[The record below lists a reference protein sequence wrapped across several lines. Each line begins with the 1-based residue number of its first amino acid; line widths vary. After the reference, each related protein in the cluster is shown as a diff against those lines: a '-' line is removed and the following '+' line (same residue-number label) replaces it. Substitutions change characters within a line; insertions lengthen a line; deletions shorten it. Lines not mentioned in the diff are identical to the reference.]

1 MFKLITFTSLI
12 LFIFSGVAQAETSLV
27 VKHYQKQARYEY
39 GAQLLD
45 LALSKLG
52 EPYDIQAPE
61 TQNMNEGRGELE
73 VVAGRLDVQ
82 WMSTSNERESKLIPI
97 RIPIYRGIL
106 GMRLL
111 LIEQT
116 RKQEFSGLRAIEDLR
131 NFTAV
136 HGRHWGD
143 LPVYAANGLSVETLV
158 NYEKLF
164 ALLKLGRVDYFHR
177 GLNEIWAEQE
187 RHQDSLAI
195 ADKVMLYYPLPV
207 YYFVTKLRPDL
218 ARKIKTGL
226 TKAIE
231 DGSFRAH
238 FLAFHQEFIDKGQ
251 LDTRHLI
258 VLRNPGLPE
267 NTPYIDTSWWLN
279 ESFAERLNR

>member
-1 MFKLITFTSLI
+1 MFKLTTFTSLI
-12 LFIFSGVAQAETSLV
+12 LFIFSGLAQAETTLV
-27 VKHYQKQARYEY
+27 VKHYQRQARYEY

-52 EPYDIQAPE
+52 KPYQIQAPE

-111 LIEQT
+111 LVQDA
-116 RKQEFSGLRAIEDLR
+116 RKQALESVRSIEDLR
-131 NFTAV
+131 GFTGV

-143 LPVYAANGLSVETLV
+143 LPVYAANALPVETLV

-187 RHQDSLAI
+187 RHKDSLTI
-195 ADKVMLYYPLPV
+195 ADRVMLYYPLPV
-207 YYFVTKLRPDL
+207 YYFVTKSRPEL
-218 ARKIKTGL
+218 ARQIKAGL
-226 TKAIE
+226 SKALE
-231 DGSFRAH
+231 DGSFKAH
-238 FLAFHQEFIDKGQ
+238 FLDFHQDFIAKGR
-251 LDTRHLI
+251 LDARHLI
-258 VLRNPGLPE
+258 VLRNPDLPKS
-267 NTPYIDTSWWLN
+267 TPYIDTSWWLD
-279 ESFAERLNR
+279 ERFGEWLKR